1 MTTKFFHIFLFGLFL
16 AFGLCFVSCE
26 WLDPDYVPADNR
38 TEEDRFWDVV
48 GQLVDVKDI
57 NHDYKGKTFTPTIG
71 SPDGSDESV
80 RIVAVNSLAAAVSR
94 YNNLTGADIDED
106 TQAHTFKDNAVGTLT
121 WNKSSDNTCWA
132 TVDANIPSVPSL
144 RKIIYR
150 SPEQGDVNG
159 SVGENGSAYY
169 RFGDVIERFR
179 DDDGTTEYWIC
190 VRPSFGPEGKEKS
203 HWVCVS
209 PLPKE
214 NVWPY
219 NDGKDTPFVASN
231 GFNYSLPDDLRSDP
245 EWYQDLAEMLFAIMY
260 PTEWS
265 NNITSYS
272 SLNLL
277 GNPSGLPIFNDWHCN
292 KINLHNIY
300 FWQNVQ
306 KQWKEKGLV
315 QKIFGI
321 TYDEMAKAINPDPN
335 NPGRGLHFLYD
346 EFSWST
352 RFSNK
357 PKLYQIH
364 YTHGTKDTEKNMH
377 KQTKSAPCS
386 QVVVP
391 NNKTEGNTN
400 YPFDFYALNYARTPY
415 MKEARFFG
423 DDAPRWTI
431 RYAVGKE
438 LSTSGKY
445 DAQQPIPGFDA
456 NHEVYR
462 YYRHVLQKNLTDA
475 PEETKKPSDQSGL
488 ANMQYGFLQAGTVIQ
503 DENGTNWVCY
513 AGWVDQPGMYV
524 TKDRKARFFTV
535 KGATASYLTTDNG
548 NGILFTK
555 DLPKENEAENLV
567 FMLVQASK
575 DNYGEIYKSCQ
586 EYLNLDLTQYA
597 VYRDTTMTHKSGVVI
612 QGQGI
617 SLSIPYEPAGG
628 WSSPSQPYLRFI
640 YDSTYSGEGRTKL
653 PQEMQYVGGHY
664 YTRYNDSR
672 ADMMDLV
679 HCLSAGNYVT
689 ADRPIP
695 SDKWSRC
702 QRHDTGTR
710 DGNYTVNNLNK
721 KTYVDISDFI
731 YEPKKNTNPYFEPV
745 LFVRYLELD
754 DDSMSFKGTYN
765 GKSYSLIYNPNGGK
779 KDLILRDVTT
789 TATVFGMIYNRPN
802 SENHVWCTKN
812 NQPYTPDLFKEN
824 MFW

>member
-1 MTTKFFHIFLFGLFL
+1 MRKLFFSLFL
-16 AFGLCFVSCE
+16 AALAFTSCE
-26 WLDPDYVPADNR
+26 WLETDVFGGGDGKS
-38 TEEDRFWDVV
+38 EEDRFWSVV

-57 NHDYKGKTFTPTIG
+57 TEDYKGKTFQPAIG
-71 SPDGSDESV
+71 SPDGGDESARV
-80 RIVAVNSLAAAVSR
+80 VAVNSLEAAVYR
-94 YNNLTGADIDED
+94 YNNLTGADINEN
-106 TQAHTFKDNAVGTLT
+106 TQTHTFKDKAIGTLT

-132 TVDANIPSVPSL
+132 TVDVSIPSVPGL
-144 RKIIYR
+144 QKIIYR

-159 SVGENGSAYY
+159 SVGDNGSAYY
-169 RFGDVIERFR
+169 RFGDVIERYR
-179 DDDGTTEYWIC
+179 SDDGTTEYWIC
-190 VRPSFGPEGKEKS
+190 IRPSFGPEGKEKS

-260 PTEWS
+260 PTDWS

-272 SLNLL
+272 SVNIL
-277 GNPSGLPIFNDWHCN
+277 GNPSGLPIFNDFHCTN
-292 KINLHNIY
+292 INLHNIY

-321 TYDEMAKAINPDPN
+321 TYDEMAKALNPDPA

-346 EFSWST
+346 TFSWST

-364 YTHGTKDTEKNMH
+364 YTHGTKDTQKNMH
-377 KQTKSAPCS
+377 LQTKSAPCS

-400 YPFDFYALNYARTPY
+400 FPFDFYQLNYERVPY

-445 DAQQPIPGFDA
+445 DAQQPIPGFDD

-462 YYRHVLQKNLTDA
+462 YYRDVLQKNLTDA
-475 PEETKKPSDQSGL
+475 PEETKKPSDQPGL

-503 DENGTNWVCY
+503 DENGINWVCY

-524 TKDRKARFFTV
+524 TKDRKARFFTT
-535 KGATASYLTTDNG
+535 KGAATSYLTTDNG
-548 NGILFTK
+548 NGILFTT

-567 FMLVQASK
+567 FMLLQASK

-586 EYLNLDLTQYA
+586 EYLDLDLRRYA

-612 QGQGI
+612 DGQGM
-617 SLSIPYEPAGG
+617 SMNIPYEPAGG
-628 WSSPSQPYLRFI
+628 WTSPSQPYLRFI
-640 YDSTYSGEGRTKL
+640 YDSTYSGEGRTRL

-672 ADMMDLV
+672 ADLMDLV

-702 QRHDTGTR
+702 KRHDTGTR
-710 DGNYTVNNLNK
+710 DGNYTVNNLTK
-721 KTYVDISDFI
+721 KSYIDVSDFI
-731 YEPKKNTNPYFEPV
+731 YDPKKNTNAYFEPV

-754 DDSMSFKGTYN
+754 DDALSFKGTYN
-765 GKSYSLIYNPNGGK
+765 GKSYSLIYSPNKGK

-802 SENHVWCTKN
+802 SENHIWCTKN